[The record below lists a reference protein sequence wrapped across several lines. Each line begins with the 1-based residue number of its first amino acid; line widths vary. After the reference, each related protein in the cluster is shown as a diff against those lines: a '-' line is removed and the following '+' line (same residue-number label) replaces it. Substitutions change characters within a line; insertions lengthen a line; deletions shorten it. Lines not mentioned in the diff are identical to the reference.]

1 MTLDLSIVLTAGGA
15 AASAVFLAGVIELAK
30 RLPGIG
36 PILDAGKEAWASVVG
51 AAILV
56 GYAAWATG
64 YVVDP
69 VSIGGLFLAWY
80 GIARLA
86 TASYET
92 AVTVKATLAGG

>member
-1 MTLDLSIVLTAGGA
+1 MTLDFSLVLTAGGA

-56 GYAAWATG
+56 SYAAWATG

-69 VSIGGLFLAWY
+69 VSIGGLFLAWL

-86 TASYET
+86 TASYDT
-92 AVTVKATLAGG
+92 AKALTA

>member
-1 MTLDLSIVLTAGGA
+1 MTFDFSIVLTAGGA
-15 AASAVFLAGVIELAK
+15 AASAVFLAGVIQLAK

-36 PILDAGKEAWASVVG
+36 PILDAGKEAWASVAG

-69 VSIGGLFLAWY
+69 VSIGGLFLAWL

-86 TASYET
+86 TASYDT
-92 AVTVKATLAGG
+92 AKALTA